1 MLQRGAILII
11 LVLLLSISGCVE
23 RSQTATEVKTS
34 TITPSNTMPLEKPR
48 ELSIWKPAV
57 KTSFQWD
64 LTDHV
69 DQTVDADVFDIDLF
83 ENDKEVINALH
94 DKGRRV
100 ICYISVG
107 SWEDYRPDKDLF
119 PDSVIGKDYQGWSG
133 EKWLDIRQIE
143 LLAPIMRRRFD
154 MCKEKGFDAV
164 EPDNIDGY
172 LQDTG
177 FPLTYKDQIVYN
189 KWLAGEVHIRG
200 LSIGL
205 KNDGEQAYDLIDV
218 FDWALSEDCFA
229 DNWCEEFA
237 IFPGSGK
244 PVFMVEYTDKDM
256 TLEKFC
262 EKADKL
268 SFNGILKN
276 RELDAWHETCL

>member
-143 LLAPIMRRRFD
+143 LLAPIMRDR
-154 MCKEKGFDAV
+154 KSV
-164 EPDNIDGY
+164 
-172 LQDTG
+172 
-177 FPLTYKDQIVYN
+177 V
-189 KWLAGEVHIRG
+189 
-200 LSIGL
+200 
-205 KNDGEQAYDLIDV
+205 
-218 FDWALSEDCFA
+218 
-229 DNWCEEFA
+229 
-237 IFPGSGK
+237 
-244 PVFMVEYTDKDM
+244 
-256 TLEKFC
+256 
-262 EKADKL
+262 
-268 SFNGILKN
+268 
-276 RELDAWHETCL
+276 